1 MKKFMSEFR
10 DFATR
15 GNAIELAVGVV
26 IGASFGAIVNS
37 LVGDIITPIIS
48 YITAGVDFS
57 HLAITLKQAEGA
69 EPLLL
74 TYGKFIQAIITF
86 FFTALSI
93 FLMIKVLNRVNKK
106 AEAEEAVAH
115 VPSEEAQL
123 LQNILVELKNQKNND
138 K

>member
-1 MKKFMSEFR
+1 MKKFISEFR

-123 LQNILVELKNQKNND
+123 LQNILVELKNQKTND